1 MLIGIKYLKLQK
13 EIINLCVIIIK
24 VRLTD
29 MKKDIIMLIIKVMN
43 SKQMK

>member
-1 MLIGIKYLKLQK
+1 MSIGIKYLKQQK